1 MKWRVMINQS
11 TTAPL
16 VISPIVLVSL
26 PRLVLAS
33 RFSSCLPRLVF
44 RLAPRLVIASRLF
57 SSSFQSVSS
66 SYQSSIITSC
76 SSIRLYRPYRC
87 RSPLPH
93 IAQSPHCV
101 LLPYGFI
108 YIVIALTLMG
118 GNRADKNGASPVSSN
133 DTTIPPTQRRH
144 ETGDKTS
151 RRRHGHETATSE
163 MIREQKENE
172 TRDG

>member
-1 MKWRVMINQS
+1 MIWAINPS
-11 TTAPL
+11 SL
-16 VISPIVLVSL
+16 ISSSPNIVS
-26 PRLVLAS
+26 RLV
-33 RFSSCLPRLVF
+33 PRLVF
-44 RLAPRLVIASRLF
+44 ASRRSSRSRYLSSRSSYRPGRLAIASRFLSSLF
-57 SSSFQSVSS
+57 PSVPSSYSSF
-66 SYQSSIITSC
+66 IIPSC
-76 SSIRLYRPYRC
+76 SSISLYRPYRC

-93 IAQSPHCV
+93 IVQAPHCV
-101 LLPYGFI
+101 LLPCGFI